1 MDYRSLR
8 GSWDRVVSVGMFEH
22 VCRRNYGAFMDVVRN
37 CLKPGG
43 LFLLHSI
50 GRLRLLTHS
59 RRFHLTKAK
68 RICSTYLSLSIAW
81 SPALPHVDR
90 RMRCRRIR
98 ALRLFLRTACIESEQ
113 TFTVPSLRSHC
124 CRKQLGLPTA
134 LRSLN
139 YAGKLAARIAPQER
153 APIPIPPKKQPTDN
167 HRSRRSGQSAPLSR
181 QTPLCT
187 DPELSRL
194 RCDILRTAPRRP
206 ARPNAPYCSDCL

>member
-1 MDYRSLR
+1 
-8 GSWDRVVSVGMFEH
+8 
-22 VCRRNYGAFMDVVRN
+22 
-37 CLKPGG
+37 
-43 LFLLHSI
+43 
-50 GRLRLLTHS
+50 
-59 RRFHLTKAK
+59 
-68 RICSTYLSLSIAW
+68 
-81 SPALPHVDR
+81 
-90 RMRCRRIR
+90 MRCRRIR

-134 LRSLN
+134 LRSLELCWEACGT
-139 YAGKLAARIAPQER
+139 YRTARTSAHPGYRQR
-153 APIPIPPKKQPTDN
+153 NKPTDN

-206 ARPNAPYCSDCL
+206 ARPNAPLLFGLPMSHGGYALGIPRNELSHTRIHGSSNRHRQAILPWRHGLARREAHP